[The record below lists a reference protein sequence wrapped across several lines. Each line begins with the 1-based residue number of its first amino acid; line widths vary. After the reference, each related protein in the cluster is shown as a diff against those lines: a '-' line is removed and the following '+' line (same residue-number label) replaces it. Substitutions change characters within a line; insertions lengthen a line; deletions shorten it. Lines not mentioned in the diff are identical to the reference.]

1 MSGENSLVIKNATV
15 VNCDSTQENVA
26 IFVKNGIVE
35 YVGPESDYKFPSD
48 CNVIDATGKFVL
60 PGGIDPHTHL
70 EMELEGVTTVDDYY
84 HGSLAG
90 VSGGTTTFIDFII
103 PRKGQSLIDA
113 YEDWLSRASKKSVC
127 DFGFHCAITSWSE
140 SVRDDMKVLCEEK
153 GINSFK
159 MYMAYK
165 DVLMLNDGEL
175 YETFERCKE
184 IGALAQVHA
193 ENGEII
199 EKNTVKLLA
208 QGITGPE
215 GHQLSRTEDVEAEAV
230 NRACTIANQT
240 KCPLYVVHVMSA
252 SAAEEV
258 MRARQRWGE
267 RFIFGEALASG
278 LGTDGRNYYHKC
290 WRHAAGHVMS
300 PPLRPDE
307 ETKTVLMKMLSA

>member
-1 MSGENSLVIKNATV
+1 MSGEILIKNATI
-15 VNCDSTQENVA
+15 VNSDSTQKDSA
-26 IFVKNGIVE
+26 IYIKNGIIE
-35 YVGPESDYKFPSD
+35 FAGPQSNFKLSPSN
-48 CNVIDATGKFVL
+48 CRVIDAKGKYVL

-70 EMELEGVTTVDDYY
+70 EMELEGITTVDDYY
-84 HGSLAG
+84 HGSLAA
-90 VSGGTTTFIDFII
+90 VAGGTTTFIDFII
-103 PRKGQSLIDA
+103 PKKGQSLVDA
-113 YEDWLSRASKKSVC
+113 YEDWLSRAGKKSVC
-127 DFGFHCAITSWSE
+127 DFGFHCAITWWAP
-140 SVRDDMKVLCEEK
+140 SVSQDMKVLCEEK

-208 QGITGPE
+208 RGITGPE
-215 GHQLSRTEDVEAEAV
+215 GHELSRTEDVEAEAV

-258 MRARQRWGE
+258 MRARQRWGD

-278 LGTDGRNYYHKC
+278 LGVDGRNYYHKC

-300 PPLRPDE
+300 PPLRPNE
-307 ETKTVLMKMLSA
+307 ETKTILMKMLSE